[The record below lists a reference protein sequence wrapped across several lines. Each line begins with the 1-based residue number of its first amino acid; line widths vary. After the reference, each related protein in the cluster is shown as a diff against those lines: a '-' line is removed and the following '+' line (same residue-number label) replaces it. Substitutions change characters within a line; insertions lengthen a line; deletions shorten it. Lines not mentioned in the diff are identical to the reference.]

1 MNRTSPTQGRSEGP
15 GSIGGL
21 EAAEGLEAID
31 AADATDAVFA
41 GPALARVLVVEDS
54 REGGGRLATT
64 LAAAGFAVR
73 ASADG
78 LLGLHAFIRGLPDL
92 IVASDRVGG
101 LEVFELIRR
110 VRELSDLP
118 VVLVVRQDGTNER
131 AAAARWRVD
140 RVVVEER
147 AVDEL
152 VPSVVALLP
161 PPRSMSSRPR
171 LTADR
176 VRDVARSALRAELE
190 RLLVEC
196 RGNLAEVGRR
206 MGKDRSTIRY
216 HLRRFGMLVED
227 GARGIGDARIDG
239 LSGSAVPS

>member
-1 MNRTSPTQGRSEGP
+1 MTVVPEGE
-15 GSIGGL
+15 GV
-21 EAAEGLEAID
+21 AAR
-31 AADATDAVFA
+31 
-41 GPALARVLVVEDS
+41 PALARVLVVEDP
-54 REGGGRLATT
+54 RESGGRLATA

-101 LEVFELIRR
+101 LEIFELIRR

-131 AAAARWRVD
+131 AAAARLRVD
-140 RVVVEER
+140 RVVVERR
-147 AVDEL
+147 AVEEL

-161 PPRSMSSRPR
+161 PPRSRPSRPR

-239 LSGSAVPS
+239 FAGSALSS